1 MDTILVIEDEKEIAE
16 LIGVFLEQAGYRVA
30 QAYDGLEGIRLYEKE
45 HPDLVILDVLL
56 PKLDG
61 FSVCRALRQKSDVP
75 VIMLTALSDEESQLK
90 GYNLMIDEYV
100 TKPFSIGVFLKK
112 VEAVLRRHKNPRG
125 NILAYREVRLDR
137 AAHTVMS
144 GEREIYLTGKEFEI
158 LELFLSDPHRIM
170 TKDYI
175 LEKLWK
181 YEYNCEDGVIYTH
194 IKNIRKKL
202 GVDWIKTLR
211 GVGYK
216 LV

>member
-16 LIGVFLEQAGYRVA
+16 LIGVFLEQAGYQVA

-45 HPDLVILDVLL
+45 HPDLV
-56 PKLDG
+56 
-61 FSVCRALRQKSDVP
+61 
-75 VIMLTALSDEESQLK
+75 
-90 GYNLMIDEYV
+90 
-100 TKPFSIGVFLKK
+100 
-112 VEAVLRRHKNPRG
+112 
-125 NILAYREVRLDR
+125 
-137 AAHTVMS
+137 
-144 GEREIYLTGKEFEI
+144 EIYLTGKEFEI

>member
-16 LIGVFLEQAGYRVA
+16 LVGVFLEQAGYRVV

-125 NILAYREVRLDR
+125 NILAYREVRLDQ